1 MLFSTFLFEI
11 LKENELLSDRQMTY
25 PSSNASTLHCDFA
38 MTPLLH
44 GGLLALPVLALTL
57 AGLAHG
63 QASTLSNSSFANS
76 DTSLT
81 FIYQNNLNASDDVN
95 HVGAILLDPMSQVGG
110 ATKCAALSESLLPI
124 ATLDAHTGDFESAL
138 HYLAFAGLVQAGQQY
153 YVEDAVL
160 SVNFAPGGSLGF
172 STNRV
177 ENATKPLPV
186 LCTQSSSQNG
196 ASNAQ
201 ATASNE
207 LEIPSSGNTYV
218 GFRNQKSFR
227 FIGIPYAD
235 PFQRFEYSKVYSATG
250 KTINATSYGADC
262 AQAGDTGSSED
273 CLFLNIQTPYIPRVG
288 STEKLRPVMF
298 SIHGGGFTGGNGGAG
313 SGLDGG
319 NMASREDIVSVE
331 LNYRLSTLG
340 FLAVPGTD
348 VKGNFGIGDQVTALE
363 VGACC
368 SQYSVFAAKL
378 IKQ

>member
-1 MLFSTFLFEI
+1 MAPLF
-11 LKENELLSDRQMTY
+11 
-25 PSSNASTLHCDFA
+25 
-38 MTPLLH
+38 
-44 GGLLALPVLALTL
+44 GGSVLALSVLTMTF

-63 QASTLSNSSFANS
+63 QAPTFSNSSFSNL

-95 HVGAILLDPMSQVGG
+95 HVGAILLDPMVQVDGV
-110 ATKCAALSESLLPI
+110 AKCAALGETLLPI
-124 ATLDAHTGDFESAL
+124 ATLDTHGDDFESAL
-138 HYLAFAGLVQAGQQY
+138 RYLAFAGLVHAGQKY
-153 YVEDAVL
+153 YIQDAVL
-160 SVNFAPGGSLGF
+160 SVNFALGGSLGF
-172 STNRV
+172 STDRN
-177 ENATKPLPV
+177 ENATEPLPV
-186 LCTQSSSQNG
+186 LCTQSSDQNG

-207 LEIPSSGNTYV
+207 LRILSGGNTFV

-235 PFQRFEYSKVYSATG
+235 PFQRFEYSTVYSATG
-250 KTINATSYGADC
+250 QTINATEYGADC

-331 LNYRLSTLG
+331 LNYRLSTIG

-363 VGACC
+363 V
-368 SQYSVFAAKL
+368 ST
-378 IKQ
+378 